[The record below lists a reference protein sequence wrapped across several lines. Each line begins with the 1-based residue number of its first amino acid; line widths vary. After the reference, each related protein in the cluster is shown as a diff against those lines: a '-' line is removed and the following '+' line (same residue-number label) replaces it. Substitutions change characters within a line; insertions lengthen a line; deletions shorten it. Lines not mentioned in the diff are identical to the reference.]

1 MDAGR
6 RKDEEFEYGD
16 GINDKEIWRLQWLG
30 ILAPN

>member
-6 RKDEEFEYGD
+6 RKDEEFEYEG

-30 ILAPN
+30 I